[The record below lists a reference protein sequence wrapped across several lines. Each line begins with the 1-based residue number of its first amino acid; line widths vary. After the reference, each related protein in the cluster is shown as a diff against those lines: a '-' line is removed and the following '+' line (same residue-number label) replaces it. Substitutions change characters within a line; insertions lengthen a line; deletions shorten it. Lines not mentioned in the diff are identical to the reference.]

1 MGSPSA
7 AVRVGAVEPGIHIRL
22 LTPDDCRATDIIR
35 NERPICPLDNE
46 AAAKPVMVH
55 QPLAAVQAALKYDQ
69 KQFMGQGVV
78 LKYLRNEFIGG
89 SHGEL
94 RAEPN
99 HRYHKVIMLWFL
111 LSPIILLL
119 GITQHVIVAVF
130 PPFDGWLSQ
139 RFSHHQTH
147 HRLFYALASV
157 PAFKY
162 LIALCVDIFIAV
174 EFTFLPLLPTRESTE
189 LLNGQPTYQKLS
201 PRFMFLTLASAGYLL
216 QEGGKLSNA
225 LFRGRNLGGYWMRVY
240 KAAAR
245 SVMLRCYVANDVKVL
260 TQGLGHCVELFTFA
274 VLATGFA
281 LFDINSWKSYLRVNL
296 LSAVTRS
303 MCIVT
308 IGLAWSYS
316 QKDYEVV
323 QVPFHHPETVLA
335 VNVLLQW
342 LSKMQVCGLLT
353 SAAQTRCAHICRVA

>member
-1 MGSPSA
+1 
-7 AVRVGAVEPGIHIRL
+7 
-22 LTPDDCRATDIIR
+22 
-35 NERPICPLDNE
+35 
-46 AAAKPVMVH
+46 
-55 QPLAAVQAALKYDQ
+55 
-69 KQFMGQGVV
+69 VV

-201 PRFMFLTLASAGYLL
+201 SPWL
-216 QEGGKLSNA
+216 
-225 LFRGRNLGGYWMRVY
+225 
-240 KAAAR
+240 
-245 SVMLRCYVANDVKVL
+245 
-260 TQGLGHCVELFTFA
+260 
-274 VLATGFA
+274 VLATFYRRA
-281 LFDINSWKSYLRVNL
+281 AS
-296 LSAVTRS
+296 SATRS
-303 MCIVT
+303 LEGATSVA
-308 IGLAWSYS
+308 IGCASTR
-316 QKDYEVV
+316 Q
-323 QVPFHHPETVLA
+323 PPEA
-335 VNVLLQW
+335 
-342 LSKMQVCGLLT
+342 
-353 SAAQTRCAHICRVA
+353 